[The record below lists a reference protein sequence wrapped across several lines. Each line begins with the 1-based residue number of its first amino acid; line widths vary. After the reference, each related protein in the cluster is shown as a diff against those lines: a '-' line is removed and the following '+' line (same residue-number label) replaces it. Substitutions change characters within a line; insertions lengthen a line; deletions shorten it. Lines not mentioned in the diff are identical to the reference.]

1 MPKWISTEWNRI
13 YFGWDFKDK
22 TDRGFFTSAHKGNL
36 FFLETSY
43 PTLDSALQ
51 SLTEWATRNQCE
63 IKASIPLTTSM
74 GEYNA
79 VYWKGNGGYGYG
91 YGVSQ
96 ITGMAVLAQREEEVS
111 QEEYDRRL
119 AAQKKRYQLEKNLPE
134 LRQKYEEL
142 QKDVQSYESVV
153 SEDITEKK
161 KLIGGAVY
169 LLGSLEF
176 SSWAEAQ
183 AKLNEIT
190 AKRAEV
196 QQVHSALVE
205 AEKEIDSLK

>member
-1 MPKWISTEWNRI
+1 MPKWISTEWNHI

-22 TDRGFFTSAHKGNL
+22 TDRGFFTSVHKGNL
-36 FFLETSY
+36 FFMETPY

-51 SLTEWATRNQCE
+51 SLTEWATRNQYE

-79 VYWKGNGGYGYG
+79 VWWKGNGGYGYG

-96 ITGMAVLAQREEEVS
+96 ITGMAVLVQREEEVS

-119 AAQKKRYQLEKNLPE
+119 AAQKKRYQLEKNLPD
-134 LRQKYEEL
+134 LRRQCEKL
-142 QKDVQSYESVV
+142 QKDVQYYASVA

-176 SSWAEAQ
+176 SSRAEAQ
-183 AKLNEIT
+183 AKLDEIT
-190 AKRAEV
+190 AKRAEM
-196 QQVHSALVE
+196 QQAQAALME
-205 AEKEIDSLK
+205 AERAIESLK

>member
-1 MPKWISTEWNRI
+1 MPKWISTEWNRV

-36 FFLETSY
+36 FFMETPY
-43 PTLDSALQ
+43 PTLESALQ
-51 SLTEWATRNQCE
+51 LLAEWATRNQYE

-134 LRQKYEEL
+134 LRQKCEEL
-142 QKDVQSYESVV
+142 QKEVQPYESIA
-153 SEDITEKK
+153 SESITEKK
-161 KLIGGAVY
+161 KLIGGPIY

-176 SSWAEAQ
+176 SSQAEAQ
-183 AKLNEIT
+183 AKLDEIT
-190 AKRAEV
+190 AKQAEM
-196 QQVHSALVE
+196 QQAQAALVE
-205 AEKEIDSLK
+205 AEKEIESLK